1 MDQARKLPW
10 DDGARSQAPKP
21 PAAAPARRDDMTD
34 HFAGLDK
41 VIRFALSPAEEEQE
55 LAAGAKREGE
65 ERTQRDWSAALDLV
79 REASQAIRA
88 TEARNQEMEARI
100 QGLMRR
106 ASEELEAAEARI
118 EAAEAR
124 AAEAEIRADAAEEW
138 LRRFHDAITEGFH
151 SPRKP
156 EARPRAPAKAAE

>member
-1 MDQARKLPW
+1 MRPPVT
-10 DDGARSQAPKP
+10 PKP
-21 PAAAPARRDDMTD
+21 PARREDVAD

-41 VIRFALSPAEEEQE
+41 VIRFALSPAEQEAE
-55 LAAGAKREGE
+55 LADAPRREGE

-106 ASEELEAAEARI
+106 ASEEIESAEARI
-118 EAAEAR
+118 EAGRSAR
-124 AAEAEIRADAAEEW
+124 GRGRGSRRSRRGV
-138 LRRFHDAITEGFH
+138 LRRFHDAITEGFIPA
-151 SPRKP
+151 SPRR
-156 EARPRAPAKAAE
+156 ARAPRPNASRLGGRATPPQR

>member
-1 MDQARKLPW
+1 
-10 DDGARSQAPKP
+10 
-21 PAAAPARRDDMTD
+21 
-34 HFAGLDK
+34 
-41 VIRFALSPAEEEQE
+41 
-55 LAAGAKREGE
+55 
-65 ERTQRDWSAALDLV
+65 
-79 REASQAIRA
+79 
-88 TEARNQEMEARI
+88 
-100 QGLMRR
+100 MRR

-151 SPRKP
+151 NPRKA